1 MKRETRYIRK
11 ITKQTKTLTF
21 SFVSLFFIC
30 SVTLFAFTLAA
41 AACAQDVPI
50 APREPQKKNPQET
63 AKVEPAPPQP
73 RIPADNN
80 KFAIIISGI
89 GGEAEYTKQFAEW
102 TGKLRGA
109 LVENLGFAE
118 EQVTV
123 FTEKP
128 QENELRVSADLV
140 KQTFASLSSA
150 VKADHQVFIFF
161 IGHGSFD
168 DKTAK
173 FNLAGP
179 DLSASEYAELIKK
192 LPASQIVVVNM
203 ASASGEFIKPLSGKN
218 RIVVTATRSGMEK
231 NATIF
236 AEHFIAA
243 LGNPEADSDKNG
255 RVSVLEAFNF
265 GTKLTSDSYEQEGKI
280 VTEHALID
288 DNGDGVGHQ
297 KAESGDGALAR
308 TSFFDSLPK
317 QQAGGDPELAKLFSE
332 RMRLE
337 GEVEQLK
344 ARKENMKEDEYESA
358 LEKILVELAK
368 VNQTIKA
375 KQK

>member
-1 MKRETRYIRK
+1 MKRRETRNKRK
-11 ITKQTKTLTF
+11 IMEQTKKSNF
-21 SFVSLFFIC
+21 SFVSLFFVC
-30 SVTLFAFTLAA
+30 FVSLFAFTL

-50 APREPQKKNPQET
+50 EPSAPQKKKVQET
-63 AKVEPAPPQP
+63 AKAEQAPKE
-73 RIPADNN
+73 RMPADTN

-89 GGEAEYTKQFAEW
+89 GGEAGYTKQFAEW
-102 TGKLRGA
+102 TAKLRSA
-109 LVENLGFAE
+109 LVDSLGFAE

-123 FTEKP
+123 LTEKP
-128 QENELRVSADLV
+128 QDKELRVSADQV
-140 KQTFASLSSA
+140 RQSFTSLSSV
-150 VKADHQVFIFF
+150 VKADNQVFIFF

-179 DLSASEYAELIKK
+179 DLSASDYAQLIKN
-192 LPASQIVVVNM
+192 LPAGQVVVVNM

-236 AEHFIAA
+236 AAHFISA
-243 LGNPEADSDKNG
+243 LGNSEADADKNG

-265 GTKLTSDSYEQEGKI
+265 ASKLTNDSYEQEGKI
-280 VTEHALID
+280 ATEHAMID

-308 TSFFDSLPK
+308 TSYFDSLPQ
-317 QQAGGDPELAKLFSE
+317 QQAHGDPELAKLFSE

-344 ARKENMKEDEYESA
+344 ARKENMKEDEYETA
-358 LEKILVELAK
+358 LEKLLVELARTNQAIK
-368 VNQTIKA
+368 V